1 MSLVSYVIVRDTSI
15 DGLELAVRDLHERG
29 YVCAGGVCGYLCDDR
44 TNYMQA
50 MEYQEPIAEVV
61 CGCGQVIR

>member
-1 MSLVSYVIVRDTSI
+1 MSLVSYVIVRDTSL

-29 YVCAGGVCGYLCDDR
+29 YVCAGGVCVMREDHR

-50 MEYQEPIAEVV
+50 MEYQEPIAEVM
-61 CGCGQVIR
+61 CDCSQAIR